1 MGKVYLVGAGP
12 GDPGLLTLN
21 GYETIKNADCLI
33 YDRLVGDEIIHIA
46 KPECELIYVGK
57 ENHRHTLPQE
67 KINELLYNKA
77 LEYEHVVRLK
87 GGDPYVF
94 GRGGEEALYLLGKG
108 IPVDVVPGIS
118 SSIAALSYA
127 GIPITHRG
135 ISTNFHVFTAHGRKD
150 EMIEIDYSA
159 LLDESCTA
167 VFLMGLSHV
176 GKISKRFLE
185 AGRKAQTPVAV
196 ISNGTL
202 PNQKTCVGNLLTIE
216 EKVKEAG
223 LTSPAIIVVGNTVN
237 LAENLAFFENRPLF
251 GKRYFVPYIEGFD
264 FTFANGLTV
273 IRDSRLATM
282 IKKQGGDVIPYK
294 VGKIRP
300 LPIDFSFLKEMR
312 EDDYLVFT
320 SQNGVAACMSELK
333 RQGLSI
339 RNLKGKI
346 AVVGKKTAKAI
357 ESFGLSIDVMPEK
370 QLGACL
376 GKELAGRI
384 ENPSTKVIWLAAKK
398 YSKGLEEELAGRCD
412 LIILPAYENQE
423 VDEAFDQLEV
433 DGVIYTSASNARRCI
448 KHAQGKLE
456 GVPVYSIGAVCSREI
471 KRFGC
476 MNFEEA
482 KEPSYEAIVELLA
495 K

>member
-21 GYETIKNADCLI
+21 GYEAVKKADCLI

-57 ENHRHTLPQE
+57 ENHRHTLPQDG
-67 KINELLYNKA
+67 INALLYEKA
-77 LEYEHVVRLK
+77 CEHENVVRLK

-94 GRGGEEALYLLGKG
+94 GRGGEEALYLLEKG
-108 IPVDVVPGIS
+108 IAVDVVPGIS

-150 EMIEIDYSA
+150 EMIEIDYSS

-176 GKISKRFLE
+176 SKIAKRFLD
-185 AGRKAQTPVAV
+185 AGRKAETPVAV

-216 EKVKEAG
+216 DKVKKAG
-223 LTSPAIIVVGNTVN
+223 LTSPAIIVVGNTVS
-237 LAENLAFFENRPLF
+237 LSENLAFFENRPLF

-264 FTFANGLTV
+264 FTFANGLAPV
-273 IRDSRLATM
+273 RDSRLATM

-300 LPIDFSFLKEMR
+300 LAIDFSFLKDIGE
-312 EDDYLVFT
+312 EDYLVFT

-333 RQGLSI
+333 RQGLSV

-346 AVVGKKTAKAI
+346 AVVGKKTAKAV
-357 ESFGLSIDVMPEK
+357 ENFGLSVDLMPEK
-370 QLGACL
+370 QLGSDL
-376 GKELAGRI
+376 GKKLADEI
-384 ENPSTKVIWLAAKK
+384 EDRSTKVIWLAAKN
-398 YSKGLEEELAGRCD
+398 YAKGLEEELVGRCA
-412 LIILPAYENQE
+412 LTILPAYENQKVAE
-423 VDEAFDQLEV
+423 TFAAVAV
-433 DGVIYTSASNARRCI
+433 DGVIYTSASNARRTMEAV
-448 KHAQGKLE
+448 KNQLD

-471 KRFGC
+471 KRLGC
-476 MNFEEA
+476 MDYKEA
-482 KEPSYEAIVELLA
+482 KVPSYEAIVELLA
-495 K
+495 E